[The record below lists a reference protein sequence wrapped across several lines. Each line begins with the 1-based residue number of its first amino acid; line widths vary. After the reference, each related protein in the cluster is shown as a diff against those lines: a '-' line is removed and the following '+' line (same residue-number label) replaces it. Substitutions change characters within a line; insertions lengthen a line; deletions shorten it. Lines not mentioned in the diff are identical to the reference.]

1 MLTSHKLWRV
11 APTVMPM
18 ASSAFGAFAMA
29 MARPTTLRP
38 VRKTMVR
45 SNKPFGSPKRCEKVA
60 KVRATELDG
69 ASLDSTLVEVTSEIS
84 AGDRIISVL
93 FTAAVIGLL
102 VITVGAI
109 YLAVA
114 DAQDRKNEE
123 AEKAS
128 PGVAK
133 LKQKKK
139 RAGSGGKGFGRD

>member
-1 MLTSHKLWRV
+1 
-11 APTVMPM
+11 M
-18 ASSAFGAFAMA
+18 ASSAFGNFAMA
-29 MARPTTLRP
+29 MARPTTLFP

-45 SNKPFGSPKRCEKVA
+45 SKKSFSSPKRCEKVA
-60 KVRATELDG
+60 KVRATELDS

-84 AGDRIISVL
+84 SGDRIISVL

-102 VITVGAI
+102 VITAGAI

-128 PGVAK
+128 PRNEK

-139 RAGSGGKGFGRD
+139 RAGSGGRGFGKD

>member
-1 MLTSHKLWRV
+1 
-11 APTVMPM
+11 M
-18 ASSAFGAFAMA
+18 ASSALGTFAMA

-38 VRKTMVR
+38 VRETLLRSKTSLNR
-45 SNKPFGSPKRCEKVA
+45 PKRPEKVV
-60 KVRATELDG
+60 KVRAMELDG
-69 ASLDSTLVEVTSEIS
+69 ASLDSTVVEVTSEIS

-102 VITVGAI
+102 VITAGAI

-133 LKQKKK
+133 LKQKK
-139 RAGSGGKGFGRD
+139 RRGAGSGGKGFGKD